1 MRQRA
6 LALVLVVL
14 IVTLGVSPVHAART
28 VGQIIDDA
36 GITASVTAKLATERF
51 SNLFKI
57 DVKVYEGVV
66 TLNGTVDTPE
76 RRDRIGQLASWTSGV
91 KNVVNNIQVSGA
103 APTPSPTAPAQSAP
117 QSSPNLSST
126 SPIDVTGSV
135 ATVEPNTG
143 TMTLADGRVVRATD
157 TTTIWQTSDLQ
168 ALQPGAQ
175 VLIRNGAPAG
185 VESAGAARSG
195 EWRMGTVSRVD
206 HIDNQV
212 ILTDGTVVKV
222 TPSTVL
228 KNGTE
233 PLTFDKLQPGWE
245 IVVKAPKA
253 PVVDA
258 AQIDVVWMPTASAT
272 TTDGALPGAAAPP
285 VR

>member
-1 MRQRA
+1 MHRRA
-6 LALVLVVL
+6 LTLVLALL
-14 IVTLGVSPVHAART
+14 IAALGVTPAHAART

-36 GITASVTAKLATERF
+36 GITASVTAKLTTERF
-51 SNLFKI
+51 SNLYKI

-66 TLNGTVDTPE
+66 TLSGTVDTPE
-76 RRDRIGQLASWTSGV
+76 RRDRIGQLASWTNGV
-91 KNVVNNIQVSGA
+91 KNVVNNIQVDGA
-103 APTPSPTAPAQSAP
+103 APAPSAAPSPQN
-117 QSSPNLSST
+117 SPNLSST
-126 SPIDVTGSV
+126 TPIDATGNV
-135 ATVEPNTG
+135 ASAEPGSG
-143 TMTLADGRVVRATD
+143 TLTLADGRVLRVTD
-157 TTTIWQTSDLQ
+157 TTTIWQPSDLQ
-168 ALQPGAQ
+168 AVQPGAQ

-185 VESAGAARSG
+185 VEGGGAARSG

-222 TPSTVL
+222 TAATIL
-228 KNGTE
+228 RNGTE
-233 PLTFDKLQPGWE
+233 PLTFEKLQPGWE

-258 AQIDVVWMPTASAT
+258 AQIDVVWVPTASAT
-272 TTDGALPGAAAPP
+272 TTDGALPGGAAPP